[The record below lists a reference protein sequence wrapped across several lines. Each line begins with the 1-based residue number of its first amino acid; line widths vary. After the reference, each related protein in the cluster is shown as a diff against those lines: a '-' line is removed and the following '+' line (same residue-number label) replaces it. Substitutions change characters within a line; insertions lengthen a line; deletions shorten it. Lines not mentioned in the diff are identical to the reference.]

1 MYSDSYAAMAIHVGC
16 GSWTD
21 KDYVGVLF
29 AKGLPSSERLASYAA
44 WFDRIELNSFY
55 HAFPKREYVERWI
68 AQVPAAFRFDV
79 KLSGDFSEDPSGAAK
94 GAVMERFLRAVE
106 PFVTSKRLGVFLMT
120 VPPSFTPEKHR
131 LEELD
136 GLVKNLAPHTLAV
149 ELRHR
154 GWVEGEQRRA
164 TLDFFRARKLVLVSV
179 DLAQVKADRVLP
191 WIEETTHP
199 HTAYVRLHG
208 RNPNYAKA
216 GSTTEGHHHDYTQKE
231 LEEIVPRLRAL
242 EKSVKEVHVTLNNH
256 AEDFAPKAAIALKR
270 LLGQPTLLAP
280 PPRPGHQEELFG

>member
-1 MYSDSYAAMAIHVGC
+1 MAIHVGC

-21 KDYVGVLF
+21 KEYVGVLF
-29 AKGLPSSERLASYAA
+29 PKGLPSTERLSTYAA

-68 AQVPAAFRFDV
+68 AQVPSDFRFDV

-94 GAVMERFLRAVE
+94 SLVMSRFLGAVE
-106 PFVTSKRLGVFLMT
+106 PFVKNKKLGVFLMT
-120 VPPSFTPEKHR
+120 TPPRFSPEKHR

-136 GLVKNLAPHTLAV
+136 ELVKNLAPHPLAV

-154 GWVEGEQRRA
+154 GWVEGSQRKE
-164 TLDFFRARKLVLVSV
+164 TLEFFRARKLVFVAV

-191 WIEETTHP
+191 WVGETTHP
-199 HTAYVRLHG
+199 QYAYVRLHG
-208 RNPNYAKA
+208 RNPNYSKE
-216 GSTTEGHHHDYTQKE
+216 GSTTEGHHHDYSQKE

-242 EKSVKEVHVTLNNH
+242 ENEVKEVHVTLNNH